1 MVALIVIFVLL
12 ALIFY
17 TCSEKAQEKGHD
29 GLIGPLI
36 IFVIIAMAVL
46 SIKSCISNTDYS
58 PRYDYYDDRTPR

>member
-1 MVALIVIFVLL
+1 MVALIVLFVLL

-17 TCSEKAQEKGHD
+17 T
-29 GLIGPLI
+29 
-36 IFVIIAMAVL
+36 FVIIAMAVL